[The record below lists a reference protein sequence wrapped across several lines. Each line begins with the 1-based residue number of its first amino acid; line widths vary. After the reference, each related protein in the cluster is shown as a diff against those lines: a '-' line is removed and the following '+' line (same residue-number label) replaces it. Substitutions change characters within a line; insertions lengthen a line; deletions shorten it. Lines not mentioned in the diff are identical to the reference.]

1 MNCAVLL
8 THCKSIPMIPNTCF
22 VKQQSP
28 VVLCIDGNL
37 IRGKNPILTDYLF
50 ESGVLSLSPFTYL
63 GGFTLCMSSMP
74 RCLNELL

>member
-1 MNCAVLL
+1 MNCAALL

-28 VVLCIDGNL
+28 VILCID
-37 IRGKNPILTDYLF
+37 GKNPILTDYLF
-50 ESGVLSLSPFTYL
+50 ESVVLSLSPFTYL
-63 GGFTLCMSSMP
+63 GGFTLCMSSTP